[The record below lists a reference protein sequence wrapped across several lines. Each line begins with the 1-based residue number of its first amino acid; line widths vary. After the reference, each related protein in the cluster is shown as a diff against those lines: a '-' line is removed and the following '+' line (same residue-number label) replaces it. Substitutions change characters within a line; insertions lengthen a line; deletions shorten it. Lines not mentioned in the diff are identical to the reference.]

1 MTRNLLSRFLSYV
14 KVHTTSNEHST
25 THPSSERQLKLAKML
40 KEECI
45 TIGLS
50 KVSLD
55 SNGYVMATLPSNIK
69 QPISTIGFI
78 AHMDTSPDFSGD
90 NVNPKIIHH
99 YDGEDI
105 ILSKELNIVLSPHD
119 FPYLKEVVGETLITT
134 DGTTLLGADDKAG
147 IAEIMTAM
155 EYLINN
161 PNIKHGDVRICFTP
175 DEEIGKGADLFDVK
189 KFNAAFAYTVDGGA
203 IGQIES
209 ENFNAAGA
217 VVTIRGRNVHP
228 GDAKNKM
235 INSILIANE
244 FIGLLPSQEIPAQT
258 EGYEGFYHLN
268 NMSGDVECTKLH
280 YIIRDFNKDNFE
292 KRKASML
299 AYADQVN
306 TQYGANTVKIK
317 IEDQYYN
324 MSEILKGQTHITALA
339 KQAME
344 SIGVNPI
351 ISPIRGGT
359 DGSRLSFMGL
369 PCPNLFT
376 GGQNYHGRY
385 EYAVL
390 SQMEK
395 SVETIVKI
403 IELHGKVKI

>member
-1 MTRNLLSRFLSYV
+1 MTKNLLSRFLTYV
-14 KVHTTSNEHST
+14 KVHTTSST
-25 THPSSERQLKLAKML
+25 DSSSQPSTLAQLDLAKIL
-40 KEECI
+40 EKECLA
-45 TIGLS
+45 IGLS
-50 KVSLD
+50 EVSLD
-55 SNGYVMATLPSNIK
+55 ANGYLMATLPSNMK
-69 QPISTIGFI
+69 EPVSPIGFI
-78 AHMDTSPDFSGD
+78 AHMDTSPDFSGE
-90 NVNPKIIHH
+90 NINPQIIHH

-105 ILSKELNIVLSPHD
+105 ILSKELDIVLSPQD
-119 FPYLKEVVGETLITT
+119 FPYLKKLLGQTLITT

-161 PNIKHGDVRICFTP
+161 PHIQHGDVRICFTP
-175 DEEIGKGADLFDVK
+175 DEEIGRGADLFDID

-203 IGQIES
+203 LGQLEA
-209 ENFNAAGA
+209 ENFNAAEA
-217 VVTIRGRNVHP
+217 IITINGRNVHP

-244 FIGLLPSQEIPAQT
+244 FIALLPNQEVPAQT

-268 NMSGDVECTKLH
+268 DINGDVECTKLY
-280 YIIRDFNKDNFE
+280 YIIRDFDKENFE

-299 AYADQVN
+299 GYANQIN
-306 TQYGANTVKIK
+306 RLYGKNTVTAEIN
-317 IEDQYYN
+317 DQYYN
-324 MSEILKGQTHITALA
+324 MSEILKDQTYIMDLA
-339 KQAME
+339 KSAMK
-344 SIGVNPI
+344 SIGIQPI

-376 GGQNYHGRY
+376 GGHNYHGRY
-385 EYAVL
+385 EFAVL

-395 SVETIVKI
+395 AVETIVKI
-403 IELHGKVKI
+403 IELHGKG